1 MTEVEMV
8 AGTMQPITNRIT
20 AQNFIFDTD
29 NKNALFFMNFIG
41 VFEQASFYFCHSSS
55 GWLKSKFPTV
65 SLSRKSMLN
74 ISYFGIEICQG

>member
-29 NKNALFFMNFIG
+29 NKNALFYEFYVTPRLDGSRVNFQL
-41 VFEQASFYFCHSSS
+41 FRFLANRC
-55 GWLKSKFPTV
+55 
-65 SLSRKSMLN
+65 
-74 ISYFGIEICQG
+74 